1 MKKESVNEY
10 IGYVYKITNK
20 INGKIYIGETL
31 NTIEKRFKQ
40 HCSDAYLKTYENYYF
55 YKAIRKYGPENFEIS
70 QLEHV
75 SNLDRKVLKE
85 EILKL
90 EKEYIKKYDSFNSG
104 YNSNSGG
111 RHPLEVKKETRE
123 LQSKRK
129 KEDPK
134 TIDRLH
140 YARSFQKINKEV
152 IAYNYNTGDKIKE
165 FKSIREASEYYNI
178 DSSGIVKVC
187 KKITNYLG
195 SDKDVKITWRYA
207 EDIYEINYTIKV
219 YDECGNL
226 LNKFITFA
234 DAARFY
240 NIKCQETIARCC
252 QGKTKCTGRKKGKK
266 LIWRFINDNFK
277 L

>member
-55 YKAIRKYGPENFEIS
+55 Y
-70 QLEHV
+70 
-75 SNLDRKVLKE
+75 
-85 EILKL
+85 
-90 EKEYIKKYDSFNSG
+90 
-104 YNSNSGG
+104 
-111 RHPLEVKKETRE
+111 
-123 LQSKRK
+123 
-129 KEDPK
+129 
-134 TIDRLH
+134 
-140 YARSFQKINKEV
+140 KEV